1 MITVLL
7 GKNVSF
13 IDSHL
18 TLLEMADAEEAKTE
32 LTACEKEISRI
43 RASLR
48 ALTSISHGGEATS
61 DSENDGPVS
70 SPSGDLNA
78 LEVAWMKTEGLP
90 SELSPELKLQL
101 SSPVEEI
108 TLTKLYDP
116 LDDAD
121 NVSAVA
127 VFRGVETGQATL
139 LVTAYDKTEN
149 IVLGTSTLY
158 DVAQLTKFDALHT
171 KQHYETELKV
181 EIQTEQPTME
191 SKPEEDNGSNEP
203 TETETSPPVSDKSL
217 VCSIMLK
224 VTYTPSNK
232 DRREELY
239 ELLNKATQR
248 KAAAVEKLRRAA
260 MEAARSSAGETNQS
274 SSAGGADSRSL
285 TTTAP
290 SSMVAKPTT
299 RPGQA
304 VKSGFLNKT
313 KKETKTSRLNAF
325 YERTIG
331 PNSLIRK
338 ILPVAKNYII
348 FCAFVGFM
356 HFKGHL
362 LALPPPV

>member
-1 MITVLL
+1 MTEIFTNRAVF
-7 GKNVSF
+7 SF
-13 IDSHL
+13 AHL
-18 TLLEMADAEEAKTE
+18 FIHF
-32 LTACEKEISRI
+32 C
-43 RASLR
+43 
-48 ALTSISHGGEATS
+48 
-61 DSENDGPVS
+61 VQ
-70 SPSGDLNA
+70 
-78 LEVAWMKTEGLP
+78 TEGLP
-90 SELSPELKLQL
+90 TELSPELKLQL

-149 IVLGTSTLY
+149 IVVGTSTLY
-158 DVAQLTKFDALHT
+158 DVAQLTKFDALNT

-181 EIQTEQPTME
+181 EIQTEQPTTE
-191 SKPEEDNGSNEP
+191 SKPEEDDNGPNEP
-203 TETETSPPVSDKSL
+203 AETETLPSDKSP
-217 VCSIMLK
+217 VGTVTLK

-239 ELLNKATQR
+239 ELLNKVTQR
-248 KAAAVEKLRRAA
+248 KATAVEKLRRAA
-260 MEAARSSAGETNQS
+260 MEAARSSTGETNQS
-274 SSAGGADSRSL
+274 SGETESKSL
-285 TTTAP
+285 TSTGP
-290 SSMVAKPTT
+290 SSTVAKPTT

-313 KKETKTSRLNAF
+313 KKETKTSRLYAF

-331 PNSLIRK
+331 PNSLIRTV
-338 ILPVAKNYII
+338 LPVAKNYII